1 MLHFLRKLLMF
12 QVGRKA
18 SRGFAKSIGLDAL
31 AGVVGVVGGL
41 KYMKR
46 HS

>member
-1 MLHFLRKLLMF
+1 MLHFLKKLLMF
-12 QVGRKA
+12 RVGQKA
-18 SRGFAKSIGLDAL
+18 SRGFAKSIGLDVL

-41 KYMKR
+41 KYMRR

>member
-12 QVGRKA
+12 RVGQKA

-31 AGVVGVVGGL
+31 AGVVGLVGGL
-41 KYMKR
+41 KYMRR